1 MSLNTVIT
9 LALLLK
15 KTATKKSF
23 RTKKSNCPDTQS
35 SSSCSLP
42 SSPISNH
49 HTTSNSNS
57 SSDDDDD
64 EEEEME
70 RRLDKTST
78 IQPSTLKTTLEG
90 MMSTTTIKE
99 DSEVVVNVTD
109 KEVSAGSATVIIRDF
124 AYPKDSPLH
133 FGNPLPNNQSTISLS
148 SPDFTGRDAR
158 ALFDFIPETEYEIE
172 LKAGQIIWVQ
182 YRQCPGWLIADVHD
196 QTGLVPESY
205 VELI

>member
-1 MSLNTVIT
+1 MTQ
-9 LALLLK
+9 

-57 SSDDDDD
+57 SSDDDDDD

-109 KEVSAGSATVIIRDF
+109 KEVNKLTLSLLL
-124 AYPKDSPLH
+124 PL
-133 FGNPLPNNQSTISLS
+133 FNVSTLCV
-148 SPDFTGRDAR
+148 F
-158 ALFDFIPETEYEIE
+158 
-172 LKAGQIIWVQ
+172 
-182 YRQCPGWLIADVHD
+182 
-196 QTGLVPESY
+196 
-205 VELI
+205 

>member
-1 MSLNTVIT
+1 MTQ
-9 LALLLK
+9 

-109 KEVSAGSATVIIRDF
+109 KEVNKMTLSLL
-124 AYPKDSPLH
+124 SPL
-133 FGNPLPNNQSTISLS
+133 FNVSTLCV
-148 SPDFTGRDAR
+148 F
-158 ALFDFIPETEYEIE
+158 
-172 LKAGQIIWVQ
+172 
-182 YRQCPGWLIADVHD
+182 
-196 QTGLVPESY
+196 
-205 VELI
+205 

>member
-15 KTATKKSF
+15 KMTQKTATKKSF

-49 HTTSNSNS
+49 HTTSNS

-109 KEVSAGSATVIIRDF
+109 KEVSAGK
-124 AYPKDSPLH
+124 Y
-133 FGNPLPNNQSTISLS
+133 NNKRKQ
-148 SPDFTGRDAR
+148 
-158 ALFDFIPETEYEIE
+158 
-172 LKAGQIIWVQ
+172 
-182 YRQCPGWLIADVHD
+182 
-196 QTGLVPESY
+196 
-205 VELI
+205 